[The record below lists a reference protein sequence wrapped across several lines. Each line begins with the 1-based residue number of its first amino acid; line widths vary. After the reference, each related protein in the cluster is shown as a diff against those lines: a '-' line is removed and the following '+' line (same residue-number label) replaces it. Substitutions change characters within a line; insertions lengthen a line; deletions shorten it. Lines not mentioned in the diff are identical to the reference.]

1 MRDFPIL
8 TLFVGCAGFTWGLSV
23 NIGFTYLGF
32 THVGVS
38 LFGAQDVVEELL
50 NQGANPVKT
59 TTASR
64 PASGKQQLLCRFP
77 FKLDCFA
84 CFAKKATEF
93 TCFVCTRFRFS
104 AFTCIFS
111 TPTAFSV
118 FNDTLAAPRGPFEA
132 GFGLGTSALQLASGQ
147 GHSAVL
153 RRLVAVLTARCLL
166 NFARKRDTTSFWVP
180 VFWDRNSEVLDILLG
195 PSFLFFLSENQS
207 LNELMHPILLP
218 ARL

>member
-1 MRDFPIL
+1 MESNSSCVAFPLNSIVL
-8 TLFVGCAGFTWGLSV
+8 HVLLKKQPSLLVLFA
-23 NIGFTYLGF
+23 
-32 THVGVS
+32 HV
-38 LFGAQDVVEELL
+38 
-50 NQGANPVKT
+50 
-59 TTASR
+59 
-64 PASGKQQLLCRFP
+64 
-77 FKLDCFA
+77 
-84 CFAKKATEF
+84 
-93 TCFVCTRFRFS
+93 FVFS

-180 VFWDRNSEVLDILLG
+180 VFWDRNSEGLG
-195 PSFLFFLSENQS
+195 HPAWPKLSVFPEREPKSERADASDLVASAAVGACS
-207 LNELMHPILLP
+207 LQ
-218 ARL
+218 